1 MHRLW
6 HQLLRKFRLLSRW
19 EQVASVAMALL
30 GLGAI
35 GWVTWT
41 ELATSTPP
49 SISMTTLVEDAR
61 KGQIQSAS
69 ISQEAIEL
77 VYRDGWEATFRGQL
91 PDETLVQLVQS
102 GVDVSFGGSAFTD
115 FFSKNGLALL
125 MLLPM
130 LMIAWQVLGGAS
142 RFAIGG
148 PTKLLDPTAA
158 KYRFSDVAG
167 QEEAKDQMT
176 EIVDFLRDPETFT
189 RLGAKAPK
197 GALMVGPPG
206 VGKTLLARA
215 VAGETHSAFIAVSG
229 ADFRQTFMGLGA
241 NKVRTMF
248 KLARKNAPCLI
259 FIDEIE
265 TLARKRSSS
274 AGGSGIN
281 SEEEATLNALLV
293 EMDGFASNKGVVVL
307 AATNRPDLIDSAVL
321 RPGRF
326 DRRINLEI
334 PDLTGRIGILKVHAR
349 NKVLAGN
356 VDLEVVARR
365 TTGMSGADLE
375 NLLNEAAIRGT
386 KRKAPAI
393 TMDDIDGA
401 YFDVLL
407 GRVRN
412 GAILRDDDRRAIAV
426 HEAGHAIAAATVEG
440 AKRPQKA
447 TIVPR
452 GRALGV
458 VLSTPIEDRKL
469 VSRQQLMSDIVV
481 CLAGRAAELKAFG
494 AGGVSTG
501 AEDDFKQA
509 SSLAS
514 RMASLWSMGT
524 SAPVLS
530 ISDES
535 SPVARQKAEERAQS
549 IIDDAWTQALEILDR
564 HKNAHAALVVALLE
578 RETIEG
584 AEIEAI
590 VHTHAD
596 SRPPLRP
603 IRAAE

>member
-1 MHRLW
+1 
-6 HQLLRKFRLLSRW
+6 
-19 EQVASVAMALL
+19 
-30 GLGAI
+30 
-35 GWVTWT
+35 
-41 ELATSTPP
+41 
-49 SISMTTLVEDAR
+49 
-61 KGQIQSAS
+61 
-69 ISQEAIEL
+69 
-77 VYRDGWEATFRGQL
+77 
-91 PDETLVQLVQS
+91 
-102 GVDVSFGGSAFTD
+102 
-115 FFSKNGLALL
+115 
-125 MLLPM
+125 
-130 LMIAWQVLGGAS
+130 
-142 RFAIGG
+142 
-148 PTKLLDPTAA
+148 
-158 KYRFSDVAG
+158 
-167 QEEAKDQMT
+167 
-176 EIVDFLRDPETFT
+176 
-189 RLGAKAPK
+189 
-197 GALMVGPPG
+197 
-206 VGKTLLARA
+206 
-215 VAGETHSAFIAVSG
+215 
-229 ADFRQTFMGLGA
+229 
-241 NKVRTMF
+241 
-248 KLARKNAPCLI
+248 
-259 FIDEIE
+259 
-265 TLARKRSSS
+265 
-274 AGGSGIN
+274 
-281 SEEEATLNALLV
+281 
-293 EMDGFASNKGVVVL
+293 
-307 AATNRPDLIDSAVL
+307 
-321 RPGRF
+321 
-326 DRRINLEI
+326 
-334 PDLTGRIGILKVHAR
+334 
-349 NKVLAGN
+349 
-356 VDLEVVARR
+356 VARR